1 MRIKPYKGAGVAL
14 FRKVNGEYQ
23 ILLGK
28 RKYKPQAGKWS
39 IPGGG
44 YESYDTTLFNTALR
58 ETQEEIGVDVLKAAI
73 NKEPVVFQCNLIFFI
88 WETYM
93 YEVVSD
99 FPIPKRFHEFSE
111 MRFIPLQELGKY
123 KLAWGVKQEIN
134 TFLKMSVQS
143 KYIML

>member
-1 MRIKPYKGAGVAL
+1 MKLPYKGAGVAL
-14 FRKVNGEYQ
+14 FKRLPNGNYA
-23 ILLGK
+23 ILLGN
-28 RKYKPQAGKWS
+28 RTGRWEHGKWS

-44 YESYDTTLFNTALR
+44 YESYDKTLLNTALR

-73 NKEPVVFQCNLIFFI
+73 IKEPVEYRCNLIFFV
-88 WETYM
+88 WATYM
-93 YEVVSD
+93 YEVDSD
-99 FPIPKRFHEFSE
+99 FPVPKRFHEFSE
-111 MRFIPLQELGKY
+111 MKFIPLQELGKY

>member
-1 MRIKPYKGAGVAL
+1 MKLPYKGAGVAL
-14 FRKVNGEYQ
+14 FKKMNGEYQ

-73 NKEPVVFQCNLIFFI
+73 NKKPVVFRCNLIFFI

>member
-1 MRIKPYKGAGVAL
+1 MKLPYKGAGVAL
-14 FRKVNGEYQ
+14 FKKMNGEYQ

-73 NKEPVVFQCNLIFFI
+73 NKKPVVFRCNLIFFR